1 MAAIKALKGTCLSK
15 ESEEAYRGTVSV
27 MPPGGDPEQW
37 SPSQVKAWLIALG
50 LGQFADAFEEQEVD
64 GSCVA
69 GSDPEP
75 SLTEDVL
82 AELGV
87 VKLGDILRFRRG
99 LCLPTAT
106 LCYVIPCSRR
116 VCCSLQPSCVP
127 GLAAI
132 ARGAPGRSFRVFGD
146 ARPTQRVLGCASRC

>member
-106 LCYVIPCSRR
+106 LCYVFSVLTPA
-116 VCCSLQPSCVP
+116 VLQPATVLCP
-127 GLAAI
+127 RL
-132 ARGAPGRSFRVFGD
+132 GRHC
-146 ARPTQRVLGCASRC
+146 QRRTW